1 MSTIADKLEMS
12 STEVE
17 DFLIQGSQVVMRT
30 VAIIV
35 NVVFSLNTQL
45 EVMDEFFAA
54 NGSKHLLIYYEQ
66 TKEADSGTVII
77 KATHKET
84 CFLTQGGKPGK
95 TTKKIWITDGT
106 KEAFTGLALFFIRT
120 TSKAITTSNVAEVH
134 ETVNTIQNLL
144 LIFF

>member
-17 DFLIQGSQVVMRT
+17 DFLIQGSQVAMHT

-35 NVVFSLNTQL
+35 NVIFSLNTQL

-66 TKEADSGTVII
+66 TKEVDSGTVVI
-77 KATHKET
+77 KATHKEIY
-84 CFLTQGGKPGK
+84 FLT
-95 TTKKIWITDGT
+95 
-106 KEAFTGLALFFIRT
+106 
-120 TSKAITTSNVAEVH
+120 
-134 ETVNTIQNLL
+134 
-144 LIFF
+144 